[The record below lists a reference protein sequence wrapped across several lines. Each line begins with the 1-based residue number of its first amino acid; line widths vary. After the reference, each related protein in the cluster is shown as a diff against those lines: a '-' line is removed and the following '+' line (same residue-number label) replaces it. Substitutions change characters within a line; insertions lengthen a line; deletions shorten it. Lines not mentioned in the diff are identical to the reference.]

1 MLLVNDPAVLQ
12 PQVQQRQ
19 QGQQGQAQALQA
31 TQSAHATMAA
41 VWRREAARI
50 TAVVARITRDVG
62 VAEELAQDALV
73 AALEH
78 WPQGGVPDNP
88 AAWLTAT
95 AKRRALDHL
104 RHQTMSQ
111 AKQAELGLDLLAVQ
125 AHVVPDV
132 THTLMQA
139 EADPIGDDLLRLIFT
154 ACHPVLPRDAQL
166 ALTLKLLGGL
176 STAEIARAF
185 LVPEPTIAQRIVRAK
200 RTLAAGGVAFDLP
213 PAAELG
219 ERLAAVLGVVY
230 LLFNEGYAAT
240 AGEDW
245 MRPALCDEA
254 LRLASLLCT
263 LTPDSSEVH
272 ALAALLH
279 LQAARGPARVDAQG
293 RPVLLAQQDRSL
305 WSARHIAVGLAALQ
319 RAEQLAGS
327 AGLQAYGLQAAIA
340 ACHAH
345 APHADATDW
354 PRICALY
361 SALVQALPSPL
372 VRLNQAVAV
381 GMACGPAAALPLVQA
396 LQADPQLAR
405 HHLLP
410 SVHADL
416 LARLGRWA
424 EARAECLRAAGL
436 AQNAREKTLLL
447 ERATAWGTAAQA
459 GA

>member
-1 MLLVNDPAVLQ
+1 MSGSAAP
-12 PQVQQRQ
+12 
-19 QGQQGQAQALQA
+19 LQA
-31 TQSAHATMAA
+31 THATVAA

-50 TAVVARITRDVG
+50 TAVVARMTRDVG

-78 WPQGGVPDNP
+78 WPRDGVPDNP

-104 RHQTMSQ
+104 RHHSMAQ
-111 AKQAELGLDLLAVQ
+111 AKQAELGLDLLAAQ

-200 RTLAAGGVAFDLP
+200 RTLASVGVAFELP
-213 PAAELG
+213 AGGELSD
-219 ERLAAVLGVVY
+219 RLAAVLDVVL

-254 LRLASLLCT
+254 LRLARLLCT
-263 LTPDSSEVH
+263 LAPAESEVH
-272 ALAALLH
+272 ALSALLH
-279 LQAARGPARVDAQG
+279 LQAARSPARVDAAG
-293 RPVLLAQQDRSL
+293 RPVLLQQQDRNR
-305 WSARHIAVGLAALQ
+305 WDAGQIALGLAALGQ
-319 RAEQLAGS
+319 AETLAGPQ
-327 AGLQAYGLQAAIA
+327 GLQAFGLQAAIA
-340 ACHAH
+340 ACHAR

-361 SALVQALPSPL
+361 ELLAQRVPSPV
-372 VRLNQAVAV
+372 VRLNHAVAL
-381 GMACGPAAALPLVQA
+381 GMAQGPAAALPLVQA
-396 LQADPQLAR
+396 LQADPLLAR
-405 HHLLP
+405 YHLLP

-416 LARLGRWA
+416 LARLGRYG
-424 EARAECLRAAGL
+424 EAHAECLRAAGM

-447 ERATAWGTAAQA
+447 ERAAGWAAQVQE
-459 GA
+459 GG